1 MTRIN
6 TEVTLDN
13 NSNRVIKSIKK
24 PAKGFWE
31 FLNRYSVISLAIGI
45 IIGQTTKDAVN
56 ILVSGIITPAIQL
69 LMPKTEIQ
77 DLVVNVRGAEFMVGA
92 LLNSLLEMIII
103 MGIIYLV
110 FGIIFKNSKVVKKKK
125 K

>member
-13 NSNRVIKSIKK
+13 NSNRVIKGIKK

-92 LLNSLLEMIII
+92 FLNSLLEMIII

>member
-13 NSNRVIKSIKK
+13 HSNRVIRGIKK
-24 PAKGFWE
+24 PVKGFWD
-31 FLNRYSVISLAIGI
+31 FLNRYSVISLAIGVV
-45 IIGQTTKDAVN
+45 IGQATKDSVN
-56 ILVSGIITPAIQL
+56 VLVSGIITPAIQL

-77 DLVVNVRGAEFMVGA
+77 DLVVDVNGAQFQVGA
-92 LLNSLLEMIII
+92 FLKSLLEMLII

-110 FGIIFKNSKVVKKKK
+110 FGVLFKNTKVVGKKKK
-125 K
+125 

>member
-13 NSNRVIKSIKK
+13 NSNKVIKTIKR
-24 PAKGFWE
+24 PVKGFWD
-31 FLNRYSVISLAIGI
+31 FLNRYSVISLSIGV

-56 ILVSGIITPAIQL
+56 VMVSGIITPAIQL

-77 DLVVNVRGAEFMVGA
+77 DLVVEVKGAEFQIGA
-92 LLNSLLEMIII
+92 FLNALIELMII
-103 MGIIYLV
+103 MMIIYLL
-110 FGIIFKNSKVVKKKK
+110 FGLIFKNTKVVGKKKK
-125 K
+125 